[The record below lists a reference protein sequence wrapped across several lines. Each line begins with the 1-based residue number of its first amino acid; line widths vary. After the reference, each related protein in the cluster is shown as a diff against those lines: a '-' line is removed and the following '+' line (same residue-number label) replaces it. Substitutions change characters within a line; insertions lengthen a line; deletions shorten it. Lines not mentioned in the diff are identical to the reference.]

1 MILVRGCPDETK
13 LTLNTLFRSN
23 RYPNSTIPMIRQ
35 SFATKIISIV
45 CGNEHINPNMAQYS
59 LSTIPIMAQESSP
72 KVYSW
77 PNLVETYKR
86 SVRRVYDVYAPNMW
100 HTHLLDRSL
109 KSLHFHFGENLG
121 QPAWST
127 SCLNV

>member
-23 RYPNSTIPMIRQ
+23 RYPNSPIPMMRQ

-45 CGNEHINPNMAQYS
+45 CGNEHINPNVAQYS

-72 KVYSW
+72 KSILDLIW
-77 PNLVETYKR
+77 LRLTKG
-86 SVRRVYDVYAPNMW
+86 VYAGYMMC
-100 HTHLLDRSL
+100 THLICGIHTFWTEASNHLIFIL
-109 KSLHFHFGENLG
+109 VKI
-121 QPAWST
+121 
-127 SCLNV
+127 